1 MSYID
6 SLSSAN
12 LRHASSL
19 QTAAQAQMTG
29 NNAAPATM
37 LASMTMAERQT
48 QHRINT
54 ATAQLAELADR
65 LFGSSGTGQQ
75 TGPKAPQEVPSGDVA
90 TLSLAQREVDTEID
104 RLFDVIT
111 RFNHV

>member
-6 SLSSAN
+6 SHAPN
-12 LRHASSL
+12 LAAA
-19 QTAAQAQMTG
+19 QVGAQAQMTG
-29 NNAAPATM
+29 GNSAAPATM

-48 QHRINT
+48 QHRINA
-54 ATAQLAELADR
+54 ATAQLAEIADR